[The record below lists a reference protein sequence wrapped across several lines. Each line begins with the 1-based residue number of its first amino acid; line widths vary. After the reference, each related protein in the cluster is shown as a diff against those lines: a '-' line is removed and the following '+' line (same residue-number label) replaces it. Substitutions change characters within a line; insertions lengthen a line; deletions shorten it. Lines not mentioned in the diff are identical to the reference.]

1 MAGPLL
7 TPDEHEG
14 IQSGDPAMLLD
25 AASQEVRSY
34 CEWHIAPE
42 VTETVTAEGMGAT
55 LLLPTLR
62 LTDVASISRDGEPVD
77 MTGVTWK
84 SNGIVVGSALG
95 FGALEVTFTH
105 GYDETPADI
114 AQAVSSIAADGING
128 LRRLKSWTRGP
139 FSESFADADPARA
152 VLDRYRLPSRP

>member
-1 MAGPLL
+1 MADPLL

-14 IQSGDPAMLLD
+14 FQSGDPVTLLG

-34 CEWHIAPE
+34 CGWHIAPE
-42 VTETVTAEGMGAT
+42 TTETVTAEGMGAT

-62 LTDVASISRDGEPVD
+62 LTDVVSISRDGEPVD

-84 SNGIVVGSALG
+84 PNGIVVGCALG
-95 FGALEVTFTH
+95 FGDLEVTFTH
-105 GYDETPADI
+105 GYDETPADV
-114 AQAVSSIAADGING
+114 AQAVSSIASDGIKG

-139 FSESFADADPARA
+139 FSESFTDVDPARA